1 MELVIETGGTCVCMR
16 ACILLDELRVG
27 RESEWVQKRSVE
39 DTE

>member
-1 MELVIETGGTCVCMR
+1 VCACVRACVR
-16 ACILLDELRVG
+16 ACILLDELWVG